1 MFCLNVFGTPEPLS
15 MYVARPSGEIL
26 GCIDDI
32 IEESSASLTISLNS
46 QYTLE
51 FSVRHVIGSKDWF
64 EYIHEGM
71 YILVE
76 KVGWFK
82 LHQPVLSI
90 DGVTETKS
98 VTAMSIDCELEDRTC
113 GMSINIGLKTSMEY
127 LVTYDTGETEAL
139 ENPYTGI
146 PYDWIVLYN
155 MFPEQLT
162 AVKEKLNN
170 DYYGMPNSHGDIVV
184 TDSTLMDELTKLFN
198 TIPRLK
204 SKVIYSGNI
213 YGSTDSTLVEY
224 VITGRNSSNLDIITS
239 YTLTPLFTTRV
250 DNLITFYS
258 KYRKQLSL
266 LDLVLGDTH
275 NGWAVGDIWGVAG
288 GDYTL
293 ANVKCQFEID
303 ETAYSFLTQTLAK
316 AINCVV
322 NFDIYNRKVN
332 ITPVEEIGDDTGIVM
347 AYDNLVNTLN
357 IETDEESLATRLYV
371 TGADDLTIE
380 RVNFGSNYVDDI
392 TYKLNVRDSNGN
404 RVYVSDALAQKY
416 TEYIAYREQQRLLY
430 INLSKQYEE
439 YAKQISE
446 IENRLPN
453 DDLKTDWGTFSLEE
467 LMGSLTV
474 YKNLLVTLKSL
485 YKSEFGDAGLNA
497 DGSINDAYIKNT
509 AYWWDYTAYNS
520 IIKEIQCA
528 IATYPNYNDQ
538 SQWTAAQISEYADE
552 IKWWETEWSLYG
564 TVELQAKIA
573 TYKQNMDILAQE
585 SVIRVSE
592 GSYVIKTWSAL
603 TDDEKAEYGNSQ
615 ELYKY
620 DTYMEYYSNML
631 SAQRYLNRL
640 LSQIETLKSNQS
652 TALASRSTIVQNVA
666 LENYFTQDECEIIG
680 RLYKD
685 ADYSNENILV
695 TSIDSSSEKIDRMN
709 ELLEDGKEQASISSR
724 PQLMFSVEA
733 NNLLAITDFE
743 AFWKSFSV
751 GNYVLVQYKDDTY
764 VKLRM
769 IEYTFNPCLP
779 SSEVLD
785 IVFSNYVRSKS
796 YYRDW
801 GSLIGDGGSSGVS
814 SRSSGSGGGSDGEFG
829 DSDDI
834 DITISNTMLAKL
846 LNTELFG
853 TRVTDVILDTLDAN
867 LLTARRATFGGLA
880 SGTTDIDGKCIKT
893 GYIIDALY
901 NGTEGN
907 INNTAGSIINL
918 ETGLFSLGG
927 GTIKYDGS
935 ALAVNGAIVART
947 LTAGDKTSAS
957 ATESGLFI
965 DSDGNLYSGADN
977 ETIIYADGTFSF
989 GDGKLVYDG
998 SNLTVHGAVIATSLS
1013 AGGKTSASHNHDGIY
1028 IASTGNLIAGA
1039 NSTTIIYANGTFNF
1053 GNGKLLYNGTNLTVN
1068 GAIIADSL
1076 SAGGKTSASHAHTG
1090 LYIGST
1096 GNLVAGANSETII
1109 YADGRLNL
1117 GNGKL
1122 TYNGTDLKVN
1132 NVIAKSFKALGT
1144 DESISC
1150 TLGDELKFIND
1161 SSGTDPRL
1169 ARFSDLYGTVSGT
1182 KIYDSFEIYG
1192 NQIGFTKTNNGSW
1205 YLLYSGQN
1213 AAQMTGHLT
1222 IDKTLTVDGHTYLGG
1237 NVAIGMQNNGEGY
1250 LTGGVNNTAFAGVH
1264 TSSSDA
1270 FNNKVLAIFGG
1281 SAKETSGIDIT
1292 VLRGDTVRIF
1302 ASTDGAVY
1310 LGATGS
1316 TAITSDETLKDL
1328 SEIDSRYVDFFDQL
1342 NPVAYKYKV
1351 GHRTHLGFGAQSVEK
1366 AIYDAG
1372 LTTEEFAGI
1381 LIDKDVVLG
1390 DGEVIS
1396 PDGAT
1401 YFEKLYSI
1409 RYEEFIALNTM
1420 MIKKLQTEIKEL
1432 KEQLGK

>member
-1 MFCLNVFGTPEPLS
+1 MFCLNIFGTPEPLS

-32 IEESSASLTISLNS
+32 IDETSASLTISLNS
-46 QYTLE
+46 QYTLD

-82 LHQPVLSI
+82 LHQPILSV

-127 LVTYDTGETEAL
+127 LVTYDTDETESL

-204 SKVIYSGNI
+204 SKVIYSGSTD
-213 YGSTDSTLVEY
+213 GSTDSTLIEY

-239 YTLTPLFTTRV
+239 YTLTPSFTTRV

-275 NGWAVGDIWGVAG
+275 NGWTVGDIWGVAG

-303 ETAYSFLTQTLAK
+303 ETTYSFLTQTLAK

-322 NFDIYNRKVN
+322 NFDIYNRKIN
-332 ITPVEEIGDDTGIVM
+332 ITPVEEIGEDTGIVM

-430 INLSKQYEE
+430 IDLSKQYEE
-439 YAKQISE
+439 YAKQISD

-538 SQWTAAQISEYADE
+538 SQWTAAQINEYADE

-743 AFWKSFSV
+743 AFWNSFSV

-814 SRSSGSGGGSDGEFG
+814 SRSSGSGGGSGDGDFG

-880 SGTTDIDGKCIKT
+880 NGTTDIDGKCIKT

-935 ALAVNGAIVART
+935 ALAVDGAIVART

-965 DSDGNLYSGADN
+965 DSDGNLYSGAGN

-998 SNLTVHGAVIATSLS
+998 SNLTVNGAVIATSLS

-1039 NSTTIIYANGTFNF
+1039 DSTTIIYANGTFNF

-1076 SAGGKTSASHAHTG
+1076 SAGGKTSASHVHTG

-1096 GNLVAGANSETII
+1096 GNLVAGANSETMIF
-1109 YADGRLNL
+1109 ADGRLRL
-1117 GNGKL
+1117 GDGKL
-1122 TYNGTDLKVN
+1122 VYNNDTLTVQGSITATSFRANGSIDTSYCTIGDRLYFYHKDLSVATEFARFAEYQETVGGTDIFKSV
-1132 NVIAKSFKALGT
+1132 VIW
-1144 DESISC
+1144 
-1150 TLGDELKFIND
+1150 GDEI
-1161 SSGTDPRL
+1161 
-1169 ARFSDLYGTVSGT
+1169 
-1182 KIYDSFEIYG
+1182 I
-1192 NQIGFTKTNNGSW
+1192 FTETNNGSVHLH
-1205 YLLYSGQN
+1205 YMGSGSLQL
-1213 AAQMTGHLT
+1213 AGSLQ
-1222 IDKTLTVDGHTYLGG
+1222 IDYNLIVDG
-1237 NVAIGMQNNGEGY
+1237 NINANGDIYDKNGSVVTGSDRNIKHDIQPLDINKSAEFIYSLTPSEFKYNEG
-1250 LTGGVNNTAFAGVH
+1250 
-1264 TSSSDA
+1264 
-1270 FNNKVLAIFGG
+1270 
-1281 SAKETSGIDIT
+1281 TSGRLHHGFIAQEVRDAMLDDHG
-1292 VLRGDTVRIF
+1292 VYVEFDGGCGLR
-1302 ASTDGAVY
+1302 
-1310 LGATGS
+1310 
-1316 TAITSDETLKDL
+1316 
-1328 SEIDSRYVDFFDQL
+1328 
-1342 NPVAYKYKV
+1342 
-1351 GHRTHLGFGAQSVEK
+1351 
-1366 AIYDAG
+1366 YD
-1372 LTTEEFAGI
+1372 
-1381 LIDKDVVLG
+1381 
-1390 DGEVIS
+1390 
-1396 PDGAT
+1396 
-1401 YFEKLYSI
+1401 
-1409 RYEEFIALNTM
+1409 EFIADIVGTL
-1420 MIKKLQTEIKEL
+1420 KLQR
-1432 KEQLGK
+1432 EQIAALEKRLASMEAKQ